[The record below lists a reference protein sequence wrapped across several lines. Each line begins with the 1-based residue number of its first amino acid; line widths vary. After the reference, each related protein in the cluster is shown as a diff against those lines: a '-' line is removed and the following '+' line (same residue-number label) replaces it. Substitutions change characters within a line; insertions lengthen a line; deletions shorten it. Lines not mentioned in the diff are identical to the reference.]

1 MIPHGTCQPKVGCRQ
16 TALASA
22 VGAAEQV
29 GWAPDGGESTGHE
42 SGRIISE
49 LLQKDDDEF
58 DDDDLK
64 HMRKVISY
72 VHRHQAQGPS
82 KDVEHS
88 KWRYSLMNWWMRI
101 SICSCSITSA
111 YLNGQLVF
119 PNVHRNTGGDECTEL
134 LTTSACALHGST
146 CCSQQRCVLMPT
158 TKHAECATWQ
168 PWRL

>member
-1 MIPHGTCQPKVGCRQ
+1 MPKQQDPSETIEEFKGCVNMDVKELQ
-16 TALASA
+16 KWLKTKESN
-22 VGAAEQV
+22 EV

-88 KWRYSLMNWWMRI
+88 KWRYSLMNWGNDPMK
-101 SICSCSITSA
+101 A
-111 YLNGQLVF
+111 
-119 PNVHRNTGGDECTEL
+119 
-134 LTTSACALHGST
+134 
-146 CCSQQRCVLMPT
+146 
-158 TKHAECATWQ
+158 
-168 PWRL
+168 